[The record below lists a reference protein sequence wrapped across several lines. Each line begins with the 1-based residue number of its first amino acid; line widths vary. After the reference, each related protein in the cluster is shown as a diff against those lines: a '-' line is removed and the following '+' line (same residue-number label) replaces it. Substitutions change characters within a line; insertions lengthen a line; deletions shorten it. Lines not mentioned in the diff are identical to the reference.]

1 MFSSGGVSQ
10 GDWLHYYN
18 LFSAAI
24 PEATHFQVTLWS
36 VWRQADVPVVNTF
49 KPPTPTQH
57 LPPQGHV
64 RNEAAGTAP
73 GWGVEKLGYATTQSG
88 RMMQSHSMGAAQGSL
103 DVPSVL
109 LRIRSNMARRGP
121 GSVLLLAAALRK
133 ADEASP
139 ASARLGRL
147 TRSI

>member
-1 MFSSGGVSQ
+1 
-10 GDWLHYYN
+10 
-18 LFSAAI
+18 
-24 PEATHFQVTLWS
+24 
-36 VWRQADVPVVNTF
+36 
-49 KPPTPTQH
+49 
-57 LPPQGHV
+57 
-64 RNEAAGTAP
+64 
-73 GWGVEKLGYATTQSG
+73 
-88 RMMQSHSMGAAQGSL
+88 MQSHSMGAAQGSL

-139 ASARLGRL
+139 ASARLGCL